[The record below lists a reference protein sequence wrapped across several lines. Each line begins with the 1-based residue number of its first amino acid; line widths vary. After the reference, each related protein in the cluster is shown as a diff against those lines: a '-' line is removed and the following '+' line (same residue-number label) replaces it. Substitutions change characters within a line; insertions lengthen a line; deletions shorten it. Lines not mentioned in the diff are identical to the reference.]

1 MSNRH
6 LEPVSTL
13 VIDYGKNERWIGSW
27 ERFKWT
33 NPNADIH
40 NVETLHDYKKRMI
53 PKNR

>member
-27 ERFKWT
+27 ERFKVT
-33 NPNADIH
+33 NPTAEIH
-40 NVETLHDYKKRMI
+40 NVYTLADYKKRI
-53 PKNR
+53 KPKNG